1 MWWFIS
7 GLIIGLII
15 MYYMNPKCDTLNTVL
30 HVLTRQAA
38 RWTTAANQDNNPL
51 IAVLHA
57 NYGTGYLWAI
67 KDIATDNEVY
77 NATGIDMKKFTR
89 EITNVQDKVTTKLA
103 GLCKNYAPKES
114 YLVNISREG

>member
-38 RWTTAANQDNNPL
+38 RWTTAANQDSNPL

-89 EITNVQDKVTTKLA
+89 EITNIQDKVTTKLA
-103 GLCKNYAPKES
+103 GLCKNYAPKEN